1 MIFKNLQ
8 ALKQRITEVT
18 KRSAPSKI
26 TVFEDTSAFMSI
38 DTGSVLR
45 LDGNDYLVLG
55 HAREGRFGL
64 DEQPKFWVKTTIDL
78 TTGERKI
85 VKLVF
90 HETFNSRIGSSV
102 FTFTRSPQKESEI
115 LRRMRGH
122 PHFMQGKA
130 VNDAI
135 GNPVRIIDFIPA
147 PSLYDYL
154 RRLDMPHEAYYQQ
167 IFSKLIKPV
176 IECVDAIAQLHRQG
190 MHHGDIRADHILLK
204 EKMSNYVW
212 IDFDYAVDY
221 PDYDLFCLGNV
232 LLQVAGKGRHS
243 LYDIGLRP
251 SAYPSGVDTLTLS
264 DMSLMFR
271 HRVANLR
278 KLFPHISVALND
290 ILMRFSAGVTDPYC
304 NVEAL
309 LADLI
314 ALFPGSPPSL
324 DQKQRLSEGQ
334 ET

>member
-1 MIFKNLQ
+1 MIFNNLE

-18 KRSAPSKI
+18 KRPAHSKV

-38 DTGSVLR
+38 DPGSVLR

-64 DEQPKFWVKTTIDL
+64 DEQPKFWVKTVIDL

-90 HETFNSRIGSSV
+90 HETFNSRIGSTV
-102 FTFTRSPQKESEI
+102 FTFLRSPQKESEI

-122 PHFMQGKA
+122 PNFMQGKP
-130 VNDAI
+130 VSDAI
-135 GNPVRIIDFIPA
+135 GNPVRVIDFIPG
-147 PSLYDYL
+147 PSLYEYL
-154 RRLDMPHEAYYQQ
+154 RRLDMPHEAYYRQK
-167 IFSKLIKPV
+167 FSTLIRPV
-176 IECVDAIAQLHRQG
+176 IACIDAIAQLHKQG
-190 MHHGDIRADHILLK
+190 LHHGDIRADHILLK
-204 EKMSNYVW
+204 EQMSHYVW
-212 IDFDYAVDY
+212 IDFDYEVNY

-243 LYDIGLRP
+243 LYDIGLRT
-251 SAYPSGVDTLTLS
+251 SAYPDVIGTLTKS

-290 ILMRFSAGVTDPYC
+290 ILMRFSVGSTDPYC
-304 NVEAL
+304 DVDTL
-309 LADLI
+309 LADLR
-314 ALFPGSPPSL
+314 ALFP
-324 DQKQRLSEGQ
+324 EAA
-334 ET
+334 

>member
-1 MIFKNLQ
+1 MIFKNPQ

-18 KRSAPSKI
+18 QRPAHSKI
-26 TVFEDTSAFMSI
+26 PVFEDTSAFMSI
-38 DTGSVLR
+38 DSGSVLR

-64 DEQPKFWVKTTIDL
+64 DEQPKFWVKTAIDL

-90 HETFNSRIGSSV
+90 HESFDSRIGSTV
-102 FTFTRSPQKESEI
+102 FACVRSPQKESEI

-122 PHFMQGKA
+122 PHFMQGKT
-130 VNDAI
+130 VSDAI
-135 GNPVRIIDFIPA
+135 GNLVRIIDFIPA
-147 PSLYDYL
+147 PSLYEYL
-154 RRLDMPHEAYYQQ
+154 RRLDMPHEAYYSQT
-167 IFSKLIKPV
+167 FSRLIRPV
-176 IECVDAIAQLHRQG
+176 IECIDAIAQLHRQG
-190 MHHGDIRADHILLK
+190 LHHGDIRADHILLK
-204 EKMSNYVW
+204 EKMSDYVW
-212 IDFDYAVDY
+212 IDFDYEVDH

-251 SAYPSGVDTLTLS
+251 SAYPGVVDMLTLN

-278 KLFPHISVALND
+278 KLFPHISEALND
-290 ILMRFSAGVTDPYC
+290 ILIRFSAGSTNPYC
-304 NVEAL
+304 DVGTL
-309 LADLI
+309 LADLR
-314 ALFPGSPPSL
+314 ALFPDGA
-324 DQKQRLSEGQ
+324 
-334 ET
+334 